1 MDVLIFQITL
11 MLLGIQN
18 PLLILIV
25 GSVGLGLNVLV
36 MSFLHGKRKS
46 TTAWTSG
53 LIH

>member
-1 MDVLIFQITL
+1 MS
-11 MLLGIQN
+11 LGIQN

-46 TTAWTSG
+46 STALVFG